1 MDEQLREKFEAWAK
15 DREYDTKKFAGEYE
29 DFDARQAW
37 FVWQA
42 AAAATKEIHMDEQMP
57 PLNHYDAAAHMY
69 PCDLEEF
76 KEGEIV
82 REAFSIP
89 VGSPTHGESVPLWTT
104 EQMFAYAKEY
114 AAALSQPAAQGD
126 SRADMAKELANMHHD
141 LLVVMQA
148 AWIEWQR
155 GAGANSAMQWIH
167 NTLMGPGLIPDD
179 DEPYASEPQAYFDA
193 NKSDPF
199 PQCFCGRPS
208 NQLWMG
214 LGFCGNAHYSEH
226 RASIDAPKATA

>member
-1 MDEQLREKFEAWAK
+1 MDEQMREKFEAWAK

-76 KEGEIV
+76 KDGEIV

-114 AAALSQPAAQGD
+114 AAALSQPAASQVPLTDEQIWKLHQKHYGVTRHAAFA
-126 SRADMAKELANMHHD
+126 RAIE
-141 LLVVMQA
+141 A
-148 AWIEWQR
+148 AHGI
-155 GAGANSAMQWIH
+155 A
-167 NTLMGPGLIPDD
+167 
-179 DEPYASEPQAYFDA
+179 
-193 NKSDPF
+193 
-199 PQCFCGRPS
+199 
-208 NQLWMG
+208 
-214 LGFCGNAHYSEH
+214 
-226 RASIDAPKATA
+226 

>member
-1 MDEQLREKFEAWAK
+1 MDLH
-15 DREYDTKKFAGEYE
+15 GEIMNIRCLPACIDMSNPDAVMAYKLGHR
-29 DFDARQAW
+29 DARH
-37 FVWQA
+37 A
-42 AAAATKEIHMDEQMP
+42 AAE
-57 PLNHYDAAAHMY
+57 L
-69 PCDLEEF
+69 
-76 KEGEIV
+76 V
-82 REAFSIP
+82 
-89 VGSPTHGESVPLWTT
+89 TT
-104 EQMFAYAKEY
+104 

-179 DEPYASEPQAYFDA
+179 DEPYASEPQAYFDK
-193 NKSDPF
+193 NKAEPF
-199 PQCFCGRPS
+199 PECFCGRPS

-214 LGFCGNAHYSEH
+214 NGFCSNAHYNQH
-226 RASIDAPKATA
+226 RASSKGGAA

>member
-1 MDEQLREKFEAWAK
+1 
-15 DREYDTKKFAGEYE
+15 
-29 DFDARQAW
+29 
-37 FVWQA
+37 
-42 AAAATKEIHMDEQMP
+42 MDEQMP

-126 SRADMAKELANMHHD
+126 SSHPAGGEFDRVQAPLTDDQVRKVYRSVFDENAPRIYGIAERFARAIE
-141 LLVVMQA
+141 A
-148 AWIEWQR
+148 AHGI
-155 GAGANSAMQWIH
+155 
-167 NTLMGPGLIPDD
+167 
-179 DEPYASEPQAYFDA
+179 
-193 NKSDPF
+193 
-199 PQCFCGRPS
+199 
-208 NQLWMG
+208 
-214 LGFCGNAHYSEH
+214 
-226 RASIDAPKATA
+226 KATP